1 MKGIGTDEKRI
12 IREIIEHT
20 NAQRQLIKQKYQIM
34 YGHSL
39 EQDLKSEL
47 SGNFED
53 VVIALLE
60 PSLEYEARCLR
71 DAIHVI

>member
-1 MKGIGTDEKRI
+1 
-12 IREIIEHT
+12 
-20 NAQRQLIKQKYQIM
+20 M

-60 PSLEYEARCLR
+60 PSIEYEARCLR